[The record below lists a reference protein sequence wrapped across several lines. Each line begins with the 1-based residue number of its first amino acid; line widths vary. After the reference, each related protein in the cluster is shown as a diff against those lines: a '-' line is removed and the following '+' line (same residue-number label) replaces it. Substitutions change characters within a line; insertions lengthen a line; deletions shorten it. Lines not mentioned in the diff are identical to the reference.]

1 MRANKVVPMTIQ
13 PARRISQVV
22 VPLRAS
28 QSCSSLW
35 LSLCWP
41 ASFFSRLSLM
51 SFRVLSLRSCLCCR
65 VSSSYRRS
73 RSKNW
78 QTEQHQNEKENTQ
91 TLKELTDRTASKWEG
106 EYADAQRTNSQNSI
120 KMRRRIRRRSKN
132 WRTEQHQNEKENTQ
146 TLKELTDR
154 TVSKWGGDHADAQ
167 RTNSQNSIKRTGRLV

>member
-1 MRANKVVPMTIQ
+1 MTIQ

-78 QTEQHQNEKENTQ
+78 QTEQYQNEEITQ
-91 TLKELTDRTASKWEG
+91 TLKELTDRTVSKWG
-106 EYADAQRTNSQNSI
+106 DYAAAQRTDSQNSI

-154 TVSKWGGDHADAQ
+154 AASKWEGEYADAQ
-167 RTNSQNSIKRTGRLV
+167 RTDRQNSIKMRRRLRRRSKN